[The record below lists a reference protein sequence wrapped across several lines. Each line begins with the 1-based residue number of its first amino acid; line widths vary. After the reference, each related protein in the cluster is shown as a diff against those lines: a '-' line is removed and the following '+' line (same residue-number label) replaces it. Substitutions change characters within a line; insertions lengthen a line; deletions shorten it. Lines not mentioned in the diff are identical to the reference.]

1 MFLKNFIEEY
11 GITVANT
18 VGGMIIIAAI
28 WSILTG
34 RAAVL
39 GNLIFNMME
48 KAM

>member
-11 GITVANT
+11 GITANT